1 MKKIVQALVICS
13 FLVVSSSMSF
23 AVTTCGQMQ
32 IQLVEAAGMWLK
44 NVTGSACGKL
54 ANNAEIRV
62 LFNETQ
68 GDRQLSVGLTAF
80 SLDKVVWANFEGDG
94 SQNNQ
99 ILNVVSV
106 RR

>member
-44 NVTGSACGKL
+44 NVTGSACGYREVVYRKTTK
-54 ANNAEIRV
+54 A
-62 LFNETQ
+62 
-68 GDRQLSVGLTAF
+68 LS
-80 SLDKVVWANFEGDG
+80 
-94 SQNNQ
+94 Q
-99 ILNVVSV
+99 
-106 RR
+106 